1 MTPDVH
7 IPSASDKKANTL
19 PSPRAMVDQFGRH
32 ITYVRL
38 SLTDRCD
45 LRCRYCMGE
54 RMTFLPRSEV
64 LTLEELLALADVF
77 IARGARRIRLTGGE
91 PLVRRDA
98 IDLIRAIGRRI
109 GHGLDELT
117 LTTNGTQL
125 ERFAGPLRDAGIRR
139 INVSLD
145 SRDAD
150 RFRHITRR
158 GNLDQ
163 VLGGIAA
170 AKAAGLQ
177 IRINMVAL
185 GGINDDEIGDM
196 LGWCVEQGHDLALI
210 ESMPLGEPGADR
222 VAERI
227 ELADVQHDLEQSFVL
242 SPSAHRTGGPAR
254 YFDVAGSTTRLG
266 LISPMSHNFCDGC
279 NRIRVS
285 ATGTVYGCLGHE
297 QKVELRDILRSG
309 GATALQEALDQLLA
323 GKPRRHDFDLERPHI
338 ARHMNLTGG

>member
-7 IPSASDKKANTL
+7 IPSASEKTANIP
-19 PSPRAMVDQFGRH
+19 PSSGAMVDQFGRH

-64 LTLEELLALADVF
+64 LTLEELLELADVF

-98 IDLIRAIGRRI
+98 IDLIRAIGRRV

-125 ERFAGPLRDAGIRR
+125 ERFAGPLRDAGMRR

-158 GNLDQ
+158 GDLDQ
-163 VLGGIAA
+163 VLHGIAA
-170 AKAAGLQ
+170 AKAAGLRV
-177 IRINMVAL
+177 RINMVAL
-185 GGINDDEIGDM
+185 GGINDDEIEDM

-227 ELADVQHDLEQSFVL
+227 ELADVRRDLEQRFVL

-309 GATALQEALDQLLA
+309 GAAALQNALDQLLA
-323 GKPRRHDFDLERPHI
+323 GKPRRHDFDLKRPHL